1 MNGMDA
7 VSPDSMK
14 AVMRRW
20 ASTVNIITTRTDDMI
35 YGLTAT
41 AFSSLSVEPPLVF
54 VCVNKKTRTHPLIEQ
69 SGIFCVN
76 FLAADMRH
84 ISDRFAGR
92 VPDEERFKD
101 LAYRSEATGAPV
113 LNDAVAFLDCAVHEV
128 FAAGDHTIFVGLV
141 KAAGVHKP
149 DEAPLMYFSGKYHKL
164 GDAL

>member
-1 MNGMDA
+1 MVTAD
-7 VSPDSMK
+7 DFK
-14 AVMRRW
+14 QVMRRW
-20 ASTVNIITTRTDDMI
+20 ASTVNVITTKHDDLI

-41 AFSSLSVEPPLVF
+41 AFSSLSAEPPLVF

-76 FLAADMRH
+76 FLAPDMKH

-101 LAYRSEATGAPV
+101 LAHRAVATGAPV
-113 LNDAVAFLDCAVHEV
+113 LDDAVAFLDCKVDGAHV
-128 FAAGDHTIFVGLV
+128 AGDHTIFFGLV
-141 KAAGVHKP
+141 QAAGVHKP
-149 DEAPLMYFSGKYHKL
+149 DTAPLTYYNGKYHQL